1 MTVNVIDP
9 EEVIRVCAQEWVP
22 PSLTKEPV
30 HYVTD
35 EMFRDRILA
44 HKFNTDTEDEER
56 TVNSAST

>member
-1 MTVNVIDP
+1 MIDP
-9 EEVIRVCAQEWVP
+9 EEVLLVCAKEWTP
-22 PSLTKEPV
+22 PKLSKQSFF
-30 HYVTD
+30 YVTD